1 MSEKFDDLMN
11 SVFRSNKTLNQLDKN
26 KKNSLDLIDEL
37 ENMSKQ
43 MDQFIK
49 ENTQT
54 VSKPKKEVSKPQQPS
69 KTINK
74 KIDFNVIE
82 EKLKSIIVGQD
93 EMIHQLIIGFKR
105 PTIAGNSVKKV
116 KNKIL
121 LTGNLENEKTI
132 IIEKLNEL
140 LYLESFVSSPKVF
153 IFDLALYPSLNEEK
167 LFFQDLYSLLVQKNG
182 IIVITHI
189 NKCATHYLQ
198 LIKELLSEGEIK
210 LNERYI
216 LNNNQ
221 LVETKNTLSAHVIKA
236 IEANDQYFLVSTPY
250 TLTEL
255 TKITGSQFVSL
266 FIDIA
271 STHQLNNQEII
282 ETIQAIKQDF
292 ITRCLVQLDYTI
304 QEEQPLEQLLESQY
318 DKKAGNVSIQ
328 KIFDELFLALVEF
341 KLHTQ
346 EDPKTICIDKNLNLV
361 INDQIIQISSLLP
374 QQQNYELDL
383 IKQELEQIVGLQ
395 SVKDYVLSLKDHFE
409 VQKLRT
415 QQGFKSSSVSKHMIF
430 TGNPGT
436 GKTTIARIVAKY
448 LKAIGILSS
457 GQLVEVSRGD
467 LVGRYVGH
475 TAPLTK
481 KIIESALGG
490 VLFIDEA
497 YSLYRGQEDSFG
509 LEAIDT
515 LVKGIEDHRDDLVV
529 ILAGYTKE
537 MNEFLN
543 ANSGLKSRFPNIIE
557 FSDYT
562 AQELLEI
569 SKDIA
574 LKNDYV
580 LNEDTFKPLLDY
592 YTYQQQKQSKR
603 SGNGR
608 MARNLI
614 EAAMINQA
622 KRLVV
627 ETDAPLNELKICDFD
642 LD

>member
-54 VSKPKKEVSKPQQPS
+54 LSKPKNEVSKPQQPS

-74 KIDFNVIE
+74 KINFNVIE

-167 LFFQDLYSLLVQKNG
+167 LFFQDLYSLVVQKNS

-189 NKCATHYLQ
+189 DKCATHYLQ

-236 IEANDQYFLVSTPY
+236 IEANDQYFLVSTSY
-250 TLTEL
+250 TMTEL

-292 ITRCLVQLDYTI
+292 VTRCLVQLDYTI

-557 FSDYT
+557 FGDYT

-627 ETDAPLNELKICDFD
+627 EINAPLNELKICDFD